1 MAMDRRKSTDSLI
14 PNDKMLSTH
23 NGSVRRI
30 CCDRE
35 LWNQIRCS
43 VIHFKNSSLEVK
55 RMNVHYIVIDISAW
69 KNYSMLEQITR
80 RSCELLWIFFWKESG
95 NKIFSWP
102 SMTSNFLNFPV
113 KKAREL
119 PYSTLIYLRLFK
131 IYYQACIYSLLF
143 EIFTPYWDGST
154 EYPGWILW
162 TTGNS
167 NQTAYSTELSKLLA
181 AYSLVWQIWLDSW
194 RNPCAKHSHG

>member
-1 MAMDRRKSTDSLI
+1 MNTVATIDTEYIASWQTSIWNTPLAAFPFDVLLTKLLTLIWNYSMAMDRRKSTDSLI

-35 LWNQIRCS
+35 LWNQTRCS

-69 KNYSMLEQITR
+69 KNYSKLEQITR
-80 RSCELLWIFFWKESG
+80 RSYELSWIFFWKESG
-95 NKIFSWP
+95 NKISSWP

-119 PYSTLIYLRLFK
+119 PYSTLIYLRSN
-131 IYYQACIYSLLF
+131 IYCCFLY
-143 EIFTPYWDGST
+143 
-154 EYPGWILW
+154 
-162 TTGNS
+162 
-167 NQTAYSTELSKLLA
+167 
-181 AYSLVWQIWLDSW
+181 
-194 RNPCAKHSHG
+194 